1 MTTTVRLFFIMGAL
15 PLIVIYARE
24 NNLEHGGEIVEE
36 AFETKG
42 MHLHTSNTRSALNNE
57 FKKAEEVMKETI
69 LDSHF
74 TAGWP
79 TTSKKKAITK
89 AKHSV
94 AESTPKPRAI
104 QAMAT
109 AKTTKTKITK
119 AKAETAKLKSTTE
132 KTRAASLGS
141 NAASHSP
148 SYEIDPVMGTLTP
161 KIKTKTMQVVF
172 RKTRTK
178 IEQDEHKTAH
188 RATQEAALHHHSA
201 QKEMAPMQ
209 PAGKPREVDS
219 INRKS
224 KVDMIATKA
233 IKASNVTHSTAAKS
247 AKCAQAGMI
256 AAALLLIWQ
265 C

>member
-1 MTTTVRLFFIMGAL
+1 MTTFRLFLIMGAL

-24 NNLEHGGEIVEE
+24 NNLEHGDEIVVEE

-42 MHLHTSNTRSALNNE
+42 MHLHTSNTRSAFNNE
-57 FKKAEEVMKETI
+57 FNKAEKVMQETI

-79 TTSKKKAITK
+79 TSSKKKVRTK
-89 AKHSV
+89 AKHSA
-94 AESTPKPRAI
+94 AESAPKPRAI

-109 AKTTKTKITK
+109 AKTTKAKITK
-119 AKAETAKLKSTTE
+119 AKAETAKLKPTTE

-148 SYEIDPVMGTLTP
+148 SYEIDPVMGTLRP
-161 KIKTKTMQVVF
+161 KIKTKTMQVVI

-178 IEQDEHKTAH
+178 IEQDEHKA
-188 RATQEAALHHHSA
+188 AALHHHSA
-201 QKEMAPMQ
+201 QKEMVPMQ
-209 PAGKPREVDS
+209 PAGKRREVDS
-219 INRKS
+219 INKKS
-224 KVDMIATKA
+224 KVHMIATKMA